1 MSEQDFSLKMSQFN
15 SLDETRNILSDRVR
29 MLEDENDQLREEGRA
44 LSEMAVQMKK
54 RMVEVERLE
63 FQLREARDDS

>member
-44 LSEMAVQMKK
+44 LS
-54 RMVEVERLE
+54 
-63 FQLREARDDS
+63 